1 MQKTN
6 ILPLLSLFMLYITVS
21 TSYIKGLSI
30 LRLCPPLRT
39 LQLHTAKDLRKI
51 PRLTRMAMTEGDL
64 NNLNIVQYGNAN
76 LSYNMNEP
84 GVKNKEALQNI
95 PNYVGGEI
103 NISFIYINIEKVHGV
118 YFSKGVNNVIFTFPD
133 KLSELFYY
141 EATDYDMK
149 GNIYKISNNTQ
160 INMKGLK
167 KFAIQSFNN
176 NNIDGIIF

>member
-1 MQKTN
+1 
-6 ILPLLSLFMLYITVS
+6 
-21 TSYIKGLSI
+21 
-30 LRLCPPLRT
+30 
-39 LQLHTAKDLRKI
+39 
-51 PRLTRMAMTEGDL
+51 
-64 NNLNIVQYGNAN
+64 
-76 LSYNMNEP
+76 MNEP
-84 GVKNKEALQNI
+84 GVKNKEALQKI
-95 PNYVGGEI
+95 PNYVGGQI

-133 KLSELFYY
+133 KLSELYYY
-141 EATDYDMK
+141 EAKDDDNK